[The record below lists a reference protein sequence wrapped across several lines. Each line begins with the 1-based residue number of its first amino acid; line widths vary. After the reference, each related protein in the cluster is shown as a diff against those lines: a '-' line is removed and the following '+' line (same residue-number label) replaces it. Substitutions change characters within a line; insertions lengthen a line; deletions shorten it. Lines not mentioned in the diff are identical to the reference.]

1 MALLAQL
8 VDGVVVHKFTIDTD
22 GVTIGRLPQN
32 DIMIDDSSVSSQHA
46 KVYRLANPDFPENVE
61 YYVEDLGSTNGTELN
76 GTKLS
81 GKALLHHDD
90 EVKIAWNTFKFIDEN
105 SHNLEKTVHILE

>member
-8 VDGVVVHKFTIDTD
+8 VDGVVVHKFNVEEAA
-22 GVTIGRLPQN
+22 VTIGRLPQN
-32 DIMIDDSSVSSQHA
+32 DIIIDDSSVSSHHA
-46 KVYRLANPDFPENVE
+46 KVYRETNPDFPDNIE

-76 GTKLS
+76 GEKVS
-81 GKALLHHDD
+81 GKVLLHHED

-105 SHNLEKTVHILE
+105 AQNLEKTVHILE